1 MMWII
6 SKVLRQ
12 DELVEPEVTVMDMG
26 MEGVKD
32 VFPGWEKLVCEM
44 IDKVRTLNSS
54 YNDEPQGVDTI
65 AMLLEERMVTEQGH
79 RLRVMKV

>member
-1 MMWII
+1 MMWING
-6 SKVLRQ
+6 KVLRQ

-26 MEGVKD
+26 MKGVKD
-32 VFPGWEKLVCEM
+32 AFPGWEKLVCEM
-44 IDKVRTLNSS
+44 IHKVRTLNSS
-54 YNDEPQGVDTI
+54 CNDEPQGVDTT